1 MPQSAHAPSPC
12 RIAWTAACVLG
23 FLAVMFGAFGAHAL
37 KSEVTPER
45 LAVFETGVR
54 YQMYHALVLLCVSFL
69 PVSFQSRFFRPS
81 VVCFIAGTVIFSG
94 SLYILVLSGVR
105 AWGAVT
111 PLGGLLLLA
120 GWLNLAFSLVSPKK
134 ADA

>member
-1 MPQSAHAPSPC
+1 MPQSAQTASPC

-37 KSEVTPER
+37 KNEVTPER

-54 YQMYHALVLLCVSFL
+54 YQMYHAIVLLCVSFL
-69 PVSFQSRFFRPS
+69 PASLHSRFFRPS
-81 VVCFIAGTVIFSG
+81 VVFFFAGTVIFSG

-111 PLGGLLLLA
+111 PIGGLLLLA
-120 GWLNLAFSLVSPKK
+120 GWLGLACSLVSSKK
-134 ADA
+134 AAA

>member
-1 MPQSAHAPSPC
+1 MPESVQTASPC

-37 KSEVTPER
+37 KNEVTPER

-69 PVSFQSRFFRPS
+69 PPSFQSRFFRPS
-81 VVCFIAGTVIFSG
+81 VVCFFAGTVIFSG

-111 PLGGLLLLA
+111 PMGGLLLMA
-120 GWLNLAFSLVSPKK
+120 GWLGLACSLVTPKK
-134 ADA
+134 ADT

>member
-1 MPQSAHAPSPC
+1 MQPAQTVSPC
-12 RIAWTAACVLG
+12 RIAWTAACAFG
-23 FLAVMFGAFGAHAL
+23 FLAVLFGAFGAHAL
-37 KSEVTPER
+37 RNEVTPER

-54 YQMYHALVLLCVSFL
+54 YQMFHAIVLLCVSFL
-69 PVSFQSRFFRPS
+69 PPSFQSRFFKPS
-81 VVCFIAGTVIFSG
+81 IVCFFTGTVIFSG

-111 PLGGLLLLA
+111 PVGGLLLLA
-120 GWLNLAFSLVSPKK
+120 GWLGLACSLVSSNK